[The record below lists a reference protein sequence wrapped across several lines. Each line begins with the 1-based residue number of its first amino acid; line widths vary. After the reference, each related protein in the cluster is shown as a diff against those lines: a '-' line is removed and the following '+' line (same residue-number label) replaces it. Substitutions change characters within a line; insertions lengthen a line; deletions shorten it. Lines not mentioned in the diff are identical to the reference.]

1 MTDDTNSVSP
11 KEVNARIFEIF
22 SNMSEDENRKFLSM
36 LISKIPEEKG
46 RELLKKLEGW
56 VLSKHDDLR
65 EHPRKHSSI
74 LVEILSDGIN
84 FTDFIQDISN
94 GGVFIQTN
102 GNFYAYQQI
111 TMTFSLPKAK
121 KDITV
126 SGKVVWV
133 DLQGIGVQFNELLPD
148 I

>member
-1 MTDDTNSVSP
+1 MTDDTDRVSP

-74 LVEILSDGIN
+74 LVEILSDG
-84 FTDFIQDISN
+84 
-94 GGVFIQTN
+94 
-102 GNFYAYQQI
+102 YAYQQI

-133 DLQGIGVQFNELLPD
+133 DSQGIGVQFDELLPD

>member
-11 KEVNARIFEIF
+11 KEINARIFEIF
-22 SNMSEDENRKFLSM
+22 SNMSENENRKFLSI

-56 VLSKHDDLR
+56 VKSKDIDFR
-65 EHPRKHSSI
+65 EHPRKYTSV
-74 LVEILSDGIN
+74 LVEILSDGVI
-84 FTDFIQDISN
+84 FTEFIQDISN
-94 GGVFIQTN
+94 GGVFIQTD
-102 GNFYAYQQI
+102 GNFYLYQKI
-111 TMTFSLPKAK
+111 TMTFSLPKGK

-126 SGKVVWV
+126 SGKVVRV
-133 DLQGIGVQFNELLPD
+133 DSQGISVQFDEVLPD

>member
-1 MTDDTNSVSP
+1 MTDDTDRVSP
-11 KEVNARIFEIF
+11 KEVNARIFEKF

-65 EHPRKHSSI
+65 EHPRKHFSI
-74 LVEILSDGIN
+74 LVEILSDGVS

-102 GNFYAYQQI
+102 GNFYVHQQI
-111 TMTFSLPKAK
+111 TMAFSLPKTK

-133 DLQGIGVQFNELLPD
+133 DSQGIGVQFNEVLLD